1 MLEIVLFPPLPVK
14 MILSNKKILSP
25 RNGFAGDIKHST
37 LTRSFKTDKG
47 QADLGLTGSVT
58 VVHGHKN
65 GAKCCCRNML
75 GSTADFN
82 VSSSKAF
89 SNVLFWPSTPVLDS
103 LLSLILADI
112 KIGKRK
118 LKVISCLR
126 ISMIIF
132 FPKVLFIL
140 QLVSQV

>member
-1 MLEIVLFPPLPVK
+1 MYYFPPLPVK
-14 MILSNKKILSP
+14 MILSIKKFSCLGMDSE
-25 RNGFAGDIKHST
+25 GDIKHST

-58 VVHGHKN
+58 VVHSHKN

-82 VSSSKAF
+82 VSSSKVF

-103 LLSLILADI
+103 LLSLILPYI